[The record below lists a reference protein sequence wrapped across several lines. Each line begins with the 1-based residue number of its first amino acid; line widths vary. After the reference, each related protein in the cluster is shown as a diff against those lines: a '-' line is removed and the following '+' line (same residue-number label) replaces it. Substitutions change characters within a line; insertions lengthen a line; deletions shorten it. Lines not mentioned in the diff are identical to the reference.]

1 MGFPI
6 LLFLRPKRRQ
16 RSILPLRPRNL
27 NNHKPDE
34 IRQRPIATMRAEH
47 IQILDVQRTST
58 AREEIVNLAVV
69 VKEVHATFGDL
80 LAGEI
85 MCLEFDV
92 GGELVN
98 GCGSGL
104 GCGGACAC

>member
-1 MGFPI
+1 MNLPV
-6 LLFLRPKRRQ
+6 LLFLCPKRWQ
-16 RSILPLRPRNL
+16 RPILPLHPRNL
-27 NNHKPDE
+27 NNHEPDE
-34 IRQRPIATMRAEH
+34 IRQRPVTTMRTEH

-58 AREEIVNLAVV
+58 TREEIVNLAVV
-69 VKEVHATFGDL
+69 VKEEHATFGDL

-104 GCGGACAC
+104 GCGGACAY